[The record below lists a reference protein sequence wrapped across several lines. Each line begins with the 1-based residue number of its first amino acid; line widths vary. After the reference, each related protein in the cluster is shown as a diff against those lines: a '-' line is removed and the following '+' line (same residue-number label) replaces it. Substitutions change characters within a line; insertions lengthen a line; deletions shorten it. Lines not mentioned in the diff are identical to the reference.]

1 MTNKFFVLI
10 SKSVILR
17 RGTKLVVTN
26 KFFVDKIVSLS

>member
-10 SKSVILR
+10 SKSIILR
-17 RGTKLVVTN
+17 RGAKLVVTN